1 MNTTL
6 GAAAVIVACSLT
18 TTAWGANWNMPT
30 PYPEGDFH
38 TENIKQFAEDVEEMT
53 DGELT
58 ITVHSAGSLFKHPE
72 IKRAVQTRQAEIG
85 EVLIS
90 LLSNED
96 PIFAVDSLPF
106 RATSYEDARRLWE
119 AQRPVLERRLE
130 EQDLKLLYAV
140 PWPPQGLYTNK
151 EVDEI
156 SDMKGMKFRSY
167 NAITARLAEL
177 MGAIPTQVEVPEIPQ
192 AFATGLV
199 DAMITSPTTGV
210 SSQAWDFVNRYYDTN
225 AFLPKNMVIV
235 NKRVFDRLDE
245 GAQQAVL
252 EAAKKAEERG
262 WRMSKQ
268 AEEENTKVLAE
279 HGVEISEPSER
290 LRQELADI
298 GEQMT
303 QEWLKE
309 AGPEGEQII
318 QAYGQ

>member
-1 MNTTL
+1 MNAAL
-6 GAAAVIVACSLT
+6 GAATVIVACSLT

-58 ITVHSAGSLFKHPE
+58 ITIHSAGSLFKHPE

-106 RATSYEDARRLWE
+106 LAASYEDARRLWE

-177 MGAIPTQVEVPEIPQ
+177 MGVVPTQVEVPEIPQ

-279 HGVEISEPSER
+279 HGIEVGEPSER
-290 LRQELADI
+290 LRQELAGI

-303 QEWLKE
+303 QEWLKD
-309 AGPEGEQII
+309 AGPEGERII
-318 QAYGQ
+318 QAYRQ

>member
-1 MNTTL
+1 MNAAL
-6 GAAAVIVACSLT
+6 GAATVIVACSLT

-38 TENIKQFAEDVEEMT
+38 TVNIKQFAEDVEEMT

-72 IKRAVQTRQAEIG
+72 IKRVVQTRQAEIG

-106 RATSYEDARRLWE
+106 LAASYEDARRLWE

-177 MGAIPTQVEVPEIPQ
+177 MGVVPTQVEVPEIPQ

-279 HGVEISEPSER
+279 HGIEVGEPSER
-290 LRQELADI
+290 LRQELAGI

-303 QEWLKE
+303 QEWLKD
-309 AGPEGEQII
+309 AGPEGERII
-318 QAYGQ
+318 QAYRQ